1 MLMGKRSTTT
11 TLTFAV
17 TFRVPDG
24 ITIADAREH
33 IRQALIDQDDLGIE
47 DDTNLK
53 VSLTNKE
60 VQYGKR

>member
-1 MLMGKRSTTT
+1 MGKRSTTT

-17 TFRVPDG
+17 TFRAPDG
-24 ITIADAREH
+24 ITIADARKR
-33 IRQALIDQDDLGIE
+33 IRQALIDQVDLGIE

-60 VQYGKR
+60 VHYAKR